1 MGRRQ
6 MVTNAMALRYR
17 AAGKDRK
24 NAILTELCLRTGWHR
39 DHARKQLRAALDPK
53 AVTRQRRRPRS
64 PSYSAEVFEALRTV
78 WLALGTPSGKRLAP
92 FLPEAVARL
101 RACGE
106 LDIDDRT
113 AAKLSA
119 LSAATIDRR
128 LADDRKR
135 LRPDAA
141 SLSPARLPRPTDER
155 ERLLLNEIHAKL
167 RLHQNFFSPRQQ
179 LVAKHRAGT
188 KVVRRYDTA
197 RTPYQRLLDNPNVP
211 QHAKAALTR
220 RYHELNPAQ
229 LRRDIL
235 ALADQLTDPER
246 RRLRPPM
253 LLWADTVE
261 TQCPRDQL
269 SPVAPGR

>member
-1 MGRRQ
+1 MGRQQ
-6 MVTNAMALRYR
+6 MVTNALALRYR
-17 AAGKDRK
+17 AAGRDRK

-53 AVTRQRRRPRS
+53 IVARQRRTRP
-64 PSYSAEVFEALRTV
+64 PSYSAEVCEALRTV

-113 AAKLSA
+113 ATQLSA

-135 LRPDAA
+135 LRAA
-141 SLSPARLPRPTDER
+141 ATPLSRNRLPRPTNER
-155 ERLLLNEIHAKL
+155 ELLLLNEIHAKL
-167 RLHQNFFSPRQQ
+167 RLHRNFFSPRQQ
-179 LVAKHRAGT
+179 LVAKHRVGT
-188 KVVRRYDTA
+188 RVVRRYDAA
-197 RTPYQRLLDNPNVP
+197 RTPYQRLLDNPNIP

-235 ALADQLTDPER
+235 ALTDQLIEPGR
-246 RRLRPPM
+246 HRLPV
-253 LLWADTVE
+253 LLWAGTVE
-261 TQCPRDQL
+261 TRFPRAQL
-269 SPVAPGR
+269 SPVTPNR